1 MIKEVAGYVRQGLC
15 VGIFTGLAVLAYV
28 LLAGSLAVLAGA

>member
-1 MIKEVAGYVRQGLC
+1 MIKETAGLVLRGLC

-28 LLAGSLAVLAGA
+28 LAAGSLAVLAGA